1 MFLKFKLIKYN
12 FNKKMEL
19 IKRLTFSIIFVFI
32 LNGISNACN
41 LTNIN
46 IGGNKSEIE
55 KYFGTTEIDIVDPE
69 VDISEVEKNF
79 DEQNEIAAIRDSNTS
94 ILETGTEVICPNTDF
109 GNSIFK
115 AYIFEDKIAG
125 VGVEVLNGS
134 NNEESNKKLLH
145 NYVVSTFGS
154 IANNS
159 SDPNWTGSKTW
170 DIGGIQ
176 VTYYKILYREN
187 FLLEELQVTNAEYAY
202 HLIDNEPKEDDE
214 EEENDG

>member
-1 MFLKFKLIKYN
+1 
-12 FNKKMEL
+12 MEL

-32 LNGISNACN
+32 LNGIGNACN
-41 LTNIN
+41 LTSIS
-46 IGGNKSEIE
+46 IGGNKSQIE
-55 KYFGTTEIDIVDPE
+55 KYFGTSEVDMIDPE
-69 VDISEVEKNF
+69 VDISEVEESF
-79 DEQNEIAAIRDSNTS
+79 YEQDEITAIRNSDTN
-94 ILETGTEVICPNTDF
+94 ILETATDVICPNIDF

-125 VGVEVLNGS
+125 VGIEVLNGS
-134 NNEESNKKLLH
+134 DNEESNKNLLH

-176 VTYYKILYREN
+176 VTYYKILYREK
-187 FLLEELQVTNAEYAY
+187 FLLEELQITNAEYAY

>member
-1 MFLKFKLIKYN
+1 
-12 FNKKMEL
+12 MEL

-32 LNGISNACN
+32 FNGISNACD
-41 LTNIN
+41 LTSIS

-55 KYFGTTEIDIVDPE
+55 KYFGTSEIDIVDPE
-69 VDISEVEKNF
+69 VDISEVEESF
-79 DEQNEIAAIRDSNTS
+79 YEQDEIAAILDTYTR
-94 ILETGTEVICPNTDF
+94 ILETTTDVICPNKDF

-134 NNEESNKKLLH
+134 DNEESNKNLLH
-145 NYVVSTFGS
+145 NYVVSTFGG

-176 VTYYKILYREN
+176 VTFYKMFYREK

-202 HLIDNEPKEDDE
+202 YLIDNEPKEDDE

>member
-1 MFLKFKLIKYN
+1 
-12 FNKKMEL
+12 MES

-32 LNGISNACN
+32 FNGISNACN
-41 LTNIN
+41 LTSIS
-46 IGGNKSEIE
+46 IGGNKSQIE
-55 KYFGTTEIDIVDPE
+55 KYFGTSEVDIIDPE
-69 VDISEVEKNF
+69 VDISEVEESF
-79 DEQNEIAAIRDSNTS
+79 YEQDEITAIRNSDTN
-94 ILETGTEVICPNTDF
+94 ILETATDVICPNIDF

-125 VGVEVLNGS
+125 VGIEVLNGS
-134 NNEESNKKLLH
+134 DNEESNKNLLH

-176 VTYYKILYREN
+176 VTYYKMFYREK
-187 FLLEELQVTNAEYAY
+187 FLLEELQITNAEYAY

>member
-1 MFLKFKLIKYN
+1 
-12 FNKKMEL
+12 MEL
-19 IKRLTFSIIFVFI
+19 TKRLTFSIILVFI
-32 LNGISNACN
+32 LNGIGNACN
-41 LTNIN
+41 LTSIS
-46 IGGNKSEIE
+46 IGGNKSQIE
-55 KYFGTTEIDIVDPE
+55 KYFGTSEVDIIDPE
-69 VDISEVEKNF
+69 VDISEVEESF
-79 DEQNEIAAIRDSNTS
+79 YEQDEITAIRNSDTN
-94 ILETGTEVICPNTDF
+94 ILETATDVICPNIDF

-134 NNEESNKKLLH
+134 DNEESNKNLLH
-145 NYVVSTFGS
+145 NYVVSTFGN

-176 VTYYKILYREN
+176 VTYYKMFYREK
-187 FLLEELQVTNAEYAY
+187 FLLEELQITNAEYAY
-202 HLIDNEPKEDDE
+202 YLIDNEPKEDDE

>member
-1 MFLKFKLIKYN
+1 MNGYN
-12 FNKKMEL
+12 GP
-19 IKRLTFSIIFVFI
+19 S
-32 LNGISNACN
+32 
-41 LTNIN
+41 
-46 IGGNKSEIE
+46 
-55 KYFGTTEIDIVDPE
+55 DI
-69 VDISEVEKNF
+69 
-79 DEQNEIAAIRDSNTS
+79 
-94 ILETGTEVICPNTDF
+94 

-125 VGVEVLNGS
+125 VGIEVLNGS
-134 NNEESNKKLLH
+134 DNEESNKNLLH
-145 NYVVSTFGS
+145 NYVVSTFGN

-176 VTYYKILYREN
+176 VTYYKILYREK

>member
-1 MFLKFKLIKYN
+1 
-12 FNKKMEL
+12 MEL

-32 LNGISNACN
+32 FNGISNACD
-41 LTNIN
+41 LTSIS

-55 KYFGTTEIDIVDPE
+55 KYFGTSEIDIVDPE
-69 VDISEVEKNF
+69 VDISEVEESF
-79 DEQNEIAAIRDSNTS
+79 YEQDEIAAILDSDTR
-94 ILETGTEVICPNTDF
+94 ILETTTDVICPNIDF

-115 AYIFEDKIAG
+115 AYIFEGKIAG
-125 VGVEVLNGS
+125 VGIEVLNGS
-134 NNEESNKKLLH
+134 DNEESNKNLLH
-145 NYVVSTFGS
+145 NYVVSTFGG

-176 VTYYKILYREN
+176 VTYYKMFYREKS
-187 FLLEELQVTNAEYAY
+187 LLEELQITNAEYAY
-202 HLIDNEPKEDDE
+202 YLIDNEPKEDDE

>member
-1 MFLKFKLIKYN
+1 
-12 FNKKMEL
+12 MEL
-19 IKRLTFSIIFVFI
+19 TKRLTFSIILVFI
-32 LNGISNACN
+32 LNGIGNACN
-41 LTNIN
+41 LTSIS
-46 IGGNKSEIE
+46 IGGNKSQIE
-55 KYFGTTEIDIVDPE
+55 KYFGTSEVDMIDPE
-69 VDISEVEKNF
+69 VDISEVEESF
-79 DEQNEIAAIRDSNTS
+79 YEQDEITAIRNSDTN
-94 ILETGTEVICPNTDF
+94 ILETATDVICPNIDF

-125 VGVEVLNGS
+125 VGVEVMNGS
-134 NNEESNKKLLH
+134 DNEESNKNLLH

-176 VTYYKILYREN
+176 VTYYKILYREK
-187 FLLEELQVTNAEYAY
+187 FLLEELQITNAEYAY

>member
-1 MFLKFKLIKYN
+1 
-12 FNKKMEL
+12 MEL

-32 LNGISNACN
+32 FNGISNACD
-41 LTNIN
+41 LTSIS

-55 KYFGTTEIDIVDPE
+55 KYFGTSEIDIVDPE
-69 VDISEVEKNF
+69 VDISEVEESF
-79 DEQNEIAAIRDSNTS
+79 YEQDEIAAILDSDTR
-94 ILETGTEVICPNTDF
+94 ILETTTDVICPNIDF

-134 NNEESNKKLLH
+134 DNEESNKNLLH
-145 NYVVSTFGS
+145 NYVVSTFGG

-176 VTYYKILYREN
+176 VTYYKMFYREK
-187 FLLEELQVTNAEYAY
+187 FLLEELQVTNSEYAY
-202 HLIDNEPKEDDE
+202 YLIDNEPKEDDE

>member
-1 MFLKFKLIKYN
+1 MRLIKT
-12 FNKKMEL
+12 
-19 IKRLTFSIIFVFI
+19 LTFSLILIFT
-32 LNGISNACN
+32 LNGICNACD

-46 IGGNKSEIE
+46 IGGSKSEIE
-55 KYFGTTEIDIVDPE
+55 KYFGTTEIDINEVDPE
-69 VDISEVEKNF
+69 VDISEVEESLY
-79 DEQNEIAAIRDSNTS
+79 EQNEVVSAQDSNII

-125 VGVEVLNGS
+125 VGIEVLNGS
-134 NNEESNKKLLH
+134 DNEESNKNLLH
-145 NYVVSTFGS
+145 NYVVSTFGG

-176 VTYYKILYREN
+176 VTYYKMFYREK
-187 FLLEELQVTNAEYAY
+187 FLLEELQVTNSEYAY
-202 HLIDNEPKEDDE
+202 YLIDNEPKEDDE

>member
-1 MFLKFKLIKYN
+1 
-12 FNKKMEL
+12 MEL
-19 IKRLTFSIIFVFI
+19 INRLTFSIILVFI
-32 LNGISNACN
+32 LNGIGNACN
-41 LTNIN
+41 LTSIS
-46 IGGNKSEIE
+46 IGGNKSQIE
-55 KYFGTTEIDIVDPE
+55 KYFGTSEVDIIDPE
-69 VDISEVEKNF
+69 VDISEVEESF
-79 DEQNEIAAIRDSNTS
+79 YEQDEITAIRNSDTN
-94 ILETGTEVICPNTDF
+94 ILQTATDVICPNIDF

-125 VGVEVLNGS
+125 VGIEVLNGS
-134 NNEESNKKLLH
+134 DNEESNKNLLH
-145 NYVVSTFGS
+145 NYVVSTFGG

-176 VTYYKILYREN
+176 VTYYKILYREK

>member
-1 MFLKFKLIKYN
+1 
-12 FNKKMEL
+12 MEL

-32 LNGISNACN
+32 FNGISNACD
-41 LTNIN
+41 LTSIS

-55 KYFGTTEIDIVDPE
+55 KYFGTSEIDIVDPE
-69 VDISEVEKNF
+69 VDISEVEESF
-79 DEQNEIAAIRDSNTS
+79 YEQDEITAIRNSDTN
-94 ILETGTEVICPNTDF
+94 ILETATDVICPNIDF

-125 VGVEVLNGS
+125 VGIEVLNGS
-134 NNEESNKKLLH
+134 DNEESNKNLLH
-145 NYVVSTFGS
+145 NYVVSTFGG

-176 VTYYKILYREN
+176 VTYYKILYREK
-187 FLLEELQVTNAEYAY
+187 FLLEELQITYAEYAY

>member
-1 MFLKFKLIKYN
+1 
-12 FNKKMEL
+12 MEL
-19 IKRLTFSIIFVFI
+19 INRLTFSIILVFI
-32 LNGISNACN
+32 LNGIGNACN
-41 LTNIN
+41 LTSIS
-46 IGGNKSEIE
+46 IGGNKSQIE
-55 KYFGTTEIDIVDPE
+55 KYFGTSEVDIIDPE
-69 VDISEVEKNF
+69 VDISEVEESF
-79 DEQNEIAAIRDSNTS
+79 YEQDEITAIRNSDTN
-94 ILETGTEVICPNTDF
+94 ILETATDVICPNIDF

-134 NNEESNKKLLH
+134 DNEESNKNLLH

-176 VTYYKILYREN
+176 VTYYKILYREK
-187 FLLEELQVTNAEYAY
+187 FLLEELQITNAEYAY

>member
-1 MFLKFKLIKYN
+1 
-12 FNKKMEL
+12 MEL
-19 IKRLTFSIIFVFI
+19 INRLTFSIILVFI
-32 LNGISNACN
+32 LNGIGNACN
-41 LTNIN
+41 LTSIS
-46 IGGNKSEIE
+46 IGGNKSQIE
-55 KYFGTTEIDIVDPE
+55 KYFGTSEVDIIDPE
-69 VDISEVEKNF
+69 VDISEVEESF
-79 DEQNEIAAIRDSNTS
+79 YEQDEITAIRNSDTN
-94 ILETGTEVICPNTDF
+94 ILETATDVICPNIDF

-134 NNEESNKKLLH
+134 DNEESNKNLLH
-145 NYVVSTFGS
+145 NYVVSTFGN

-176 VTYYKILYREN
+176 VTYYKILYREK
-187 FLLEELQVTNAEYAY
+187 FLLEELQITNAEYAY

>member
-1 MFLKFKLIKYN
+1 
-12 FNKKMEL
+12 MEL
-19 IKRLTFSIIFVFI
+19 TKRLTFSIILVFI
-32 LNGISNACN
+32 LNGIGNACN
-41 LTNIN
+41 LTSIS
-46 IGGNKSEIE
+46 IGGNKSQIE
-55 KYFGTTEIDIVDPE
+55 KYFGTSEVDIIDPE
-69 VDISEVEKNF
+69 VDISEVEESF
-79 DEQNEIAAIRDSNTS
+79 YEQDEITAIRNSDTN
-94 ILETGTEVICPNTDF
+94 ILETATDVICPNIDF

-125 VGVEVLNGS
+125 VGIEVLNGS
-134 NNEESNKKLLH
+134 DNEESNKNLLH

-176 VTYYKILYREN
+176 VTYYKILYREK
-187 FLLEELQVTNAEYAY
+187 FLLEELQITNAEYAY

>member
-1 MFLKFKLIKYN
+1 
-12 FNKKMEL
+12 MEL
-19 IKRLTFSIIFVFI
+19 TKRLTFSIILVFI
-32 LNGISNACN
+32 LNGIGNACN
-41 LTNIN
+41 LTSIS
-46 IGGNKSEIE
+46 IGGNKSQIE
-55 KYFGTTEIDIVDPE
+55 KYFGTSEVDIIDPE
-69 VDISEVEKNF
+69 VDISEVEESF
-79 DEQNEIAAIRDSNTS
+79 YEQDEITAIRNSDTN
-94 ILETGTEVICPNTDF
+94 ILETATDVICPNIDF

-125 VGVEVLNGS
+125 VGVEVMNGS
-134 NNEESNKKLLH
+134 DNEESNKNLLH
-145 NYVVSTFGS
+145 NYVVSTFGN

-176 VTYYKILYREN
+176 VTYYKILYREK
-187 FLLEELQVTNAEYAY
+187 FLLEEFLVTNAEYAY

>member
-1 MFLKFKLIKYN
+1 
-12 FNKKMEL
+12 MEL
-19 IKRLTFSIIFVFI
+19 INKLTFSIILVFI
-32 LNGISNACN
+32 LNGIGNACN
-41 LTNIN
+41 LTSIS
-46 IGGNKSEIE
+46 IGGNKSQIE
-55 KYFGTTEIDIVDPE
+55 KYFGTSEVDIIDPE
-69 VDISEVEKNF
+69 VDISEVEESF
-79 DEQNEIAAIRDSNTS
+79 YEQDEITAIRNSDTN
-94 ILETGTEVICPNTDF
+94 ILETATDVICPNIDF

-125 VGVEVLNGS
+125 VGIEVLNGS
-134 NNEESNKKLLH
+134 DNEESNKNLLH

-176 VTYYKILYREN
+176 VTYYKILYREK
-187 FLLEELQVTNAEYAY
+187 FLLEELQITNAEYAY

>member
-1 MFLKFKLIKYN
+1 
-12 FNKKMEL
+12 MEL
-19 IKRLTFSIIFVFI
+19 TKRLTFSIILVFI
-32 LNGISNACN
+32 LNGIGNACN
-41 LTNIN
+41 LTSIS
-46 IGGNKSEIE
+46 IGGNKSQIE
-55 KYFGTTEIDIVDPE
+55 KYFGTSEVDMIDPE
-69 VDISEVEKNF
+69 VDISEVEESF
-79 DEQNEIAAIRDSNTS
+79 YEQDEITAIRNSDTN
-94 ILETGTEVICPNTDF
+94 ILETATDVICPNIDF

-125 VGVEVLNGS
+125 VGIEVLNGS
-134 NNEESNKKLLH
+134 DNEESNKNLLH

-176 VTYYKILYREN
+176 VTYYKILYREK
-187 FLLEELQVTNAEYAY
+187 FLLEELQITNAEYAY

>member
-1 MFLKFKLIKYN
+1 MRLIKT
-12 FNKKMEL
+12 
-19 IKRLTFSIIFVFI
+19 LTFSLILIFT
-32 LNGISNACN
+32 LNGICNACD

-46 IGGNKSEIE
+46 IGGSKSEIE
-55 KYFGTTEIDIVDPE
+55 KYFGTTEIDINEVDPE
-69 VDISEVEKNF
+69 VDISEVEESLY
-79 DEQNEIAAIRDSNTS
+79 EQNEVVSAQDSNII

-134 NNEESNKKLLH
+134 DNEESNKNLLH

-176 VTYYKILYREN
+176 VTYYKILYREK

>member
-1 MFLKFKLIKYN
+1 
-12 FNKKMEL
+12 MEL
-19 IKRLTFSIIFVFI
+19 INRLTFSIILVFI
-32 LNGISNACN
+32 LNGIGNACN
-41 LTNIN
+41 LTSIS
-46 IGGNKSEIE
+46 IGGNKSQIE
-55 KYFGTTEIDIVDPE
+55 KYFETSEVDIIDPE
-69 VDISEVEKNF
+69 VDISEVEESF
-79 DEQNEIAAIRDSNTS
+79 YEQDEITAIRNSDTN
-94 ILETGTEVICPNTDF
+94 ILETATDVICPNIDF

-125 VGVEVLNGS
+125 VGIEVLNGS
-134 NNEESNKKLLH
+134 DNQESNKNLLH
-145 NYVVSTFGS
+145 NYVVSTFGG

-176 VTYYKILYREN
+176 VTYYKILYREK
-187 FLLEELQVTNAEYAY
+187 FLLEELQITNAEYAY

>member
-1 MFLKFKLIKYN
+1 
-12 FNKKMEL
+12 MEL
-19 IKRLTFSIIFVFI
+19 TKRLTFSIILVFI
-32 LNGISNACN
+32 LNGIGNACN
-41 LTNIN
+41 LTSIS
-46 IGGNKSEIE
+46 IGGNKSQIE
-55 KYFGTTEIDIVDPE
+55 KYFGTSEVDIIDPE
-69 VDISEVEKNF
+69 VDISEVEESF
-79 DEQNEIAAIRDSNTS
+79 YEQDEITAIRNSDTN
-94 ILETGTEVICPNTDF
+94 ILETATDVICPNIDF

-125 VGVEVLNGS
+125 VGIEVLNGS
-134 NNEESNKKLLH
+134 DNEESNKNLLH
-145 NYVVSTFGS
+145 NYVVSTFGG

-176 VTYYKILYREN
+176 VTYYKILYREK
-187 FLLEELQVTNAEYAY
+187 FLLEELQITNAEYAY

>member
-1 MFLKFKLIKYN
+1 
-12 FNKKMEL
+12 MEL

-32 LNGISNACN
+32 FNGISNACD
-41 LTNIN
+41 LTSIS

-55 KYFGTTEIDIVDPE
+55 KYFGTSEIDIVDPE
-69 VDISEVEKNF
+69 VDISEVEESF
-79 DEQNEIAAIRDSNTS
+79 YEQDEIAAILDSDTR
-94 ILETGTEVICPNTDF
+94 ILETTTDVICPNIDF

-125 VGVEVLNGS
+125 VGIEVLNGS
-134 NNEESNKKLLH
+134 DNEESNKNLLH

-176 VTYYKILYREN
+176 VTYYKMFYREK
-187 FLLEELQVTNAEYAY
+187 FLLEELQITNAEYAY

>member
-1 MFLKFKLIKYN
+1 
-12 FNKKMEL
+12 MEL
-19 IKRLTFSIIFVFI
+19 TKRLTFSIILVFI
-32 LNGISNACN
+32 LNGIGNACN
-41 LTNIN
+41 LTSIS
-46 IGGNKSEIE
+46 IGGNKSQIE
-55 KYFGTTEIDIVDPE
+55 KYFGTSEVDIIDPE
-69 VDISEVEKNF
+69 VDISEVEESF
-79 DEQNEIAAIRDSNTS
+79 YEQDEITAIRNSDTN
-94 ILETGTEVICPNTDF
+94 ILETATDVICPNIDF

-125 VGVEVLNGS
+125 VGIEVLNGS
-134 NNEESNKKLLH
+134 DNEESNKNLLH

-176 VTYYKILYREN
+176 VTYYKMFYREK
-187 FLLEELQVTNAEYAY
+187 FLLEELQITNAEYAY

>member
-1 MFLKFKLIKYN
+1 
-12 FNKKMEL
+12 MES

-32 LNGISNACN
+32 FNGISNACN
-41 LTNIN
+41 LTNIS

-55 KYFGTTEIDIVDPE
+55 KYFGTSEIDIIDPE
-69 VDISEVEKNF
+69 VDISEVEESF
-79 DEQNEIAAIRDSNTS
+79 YEQNEIAAIQNSDTI
-94 ILETGTEVICPNTDF
+94 ILETSTDAICPNTDF

-125 VGVEVLNGS
+125 VGVEVMNGS
-134 NNEESNKKLLH
+134 DNEESNKNLLH
-145 NYVVSTFGS
+145 NYVVSTFGG

-176 VTYYKILYREN
+176 VTYYKILYREK
-187 FLLEELQVTNAEYAY
+187 FLLEELQITNAEYAY

>member
-1 MFLKFKLIKYN
+1 
-12 FNKKMEL
+12 MEL
-19 IKRLTFSIIFVFI
+19 TKRLTFSIILVCI
-32 LNGISNACN
+32 LNGIGNACN
-41 LTNIN
+41 LTSIS
-46 IGGNKSEIE
+46 IGGNKSQIE
-55 KYFGTTEIDIVDPE
+55 KYFGTSEVDIIDPE
-69 VDISEVEKNF
+69 VDISEVEESF
-79 DEQNEIAAIRDSNTS
+79 YEQDEITAIRNSDTN
-94 ILETGTEVICPNTDF
+94 ILETATDVICPNIDF

-134 NNEESNKKLLH
+134 DNEESNKNLLH
-145 NYVVSTFGS
+145 NYVVSTFGG

-176 VTYYKILYREN
+176 VTYYKMFYREK
-187 FLLEELQVTNAEYAY
+187 FLLEELQITNAEYAY
-202 HLIDNEPKEDDE
+202 YLIDNEPKEDDE